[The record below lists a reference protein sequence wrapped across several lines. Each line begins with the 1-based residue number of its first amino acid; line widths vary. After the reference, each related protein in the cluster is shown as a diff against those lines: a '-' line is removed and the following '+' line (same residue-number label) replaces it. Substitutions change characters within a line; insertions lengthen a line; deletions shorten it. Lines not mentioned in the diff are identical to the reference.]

1 MALSWAQQEQK
12 TMVKVREAKAEDYAA
27 WLTLWKGYLA
37 FYGSELDDAVT
48 LATWR
53 RVLSAESGMI
63 CRIAESEGQVVGFAI
78 CVLHEGTWVTTPLC
92 YLEDLYVDA
101 SMRGRGAGRALI
113 EAIIDEAREKGW
125 SKVYWVTRE
134 GNPARALYDKL
145 ATVDDYVRYR
155 ITI

>member
-1 MALSWAQQEQK
+1 
-12 TMVKVREAKAEDYAA
+12 MVKVREAKAEDYVA
-27 WLTLWKGYLA
+27 WLSLWKGYLA

-63 CRIAESEGQVVGFAI
+63 CRIAESESRVVGFAI

-113 EAIIDEAREKGW
+113 EAIIGEAREKGW

>member
-1 MALSWAQQEQK
+1 
-12 TMVKVREAKAEDYAA
+12 MVKVRDAQAEDFKV
-27 WLTLWKGYLA
+27 WLRLWKGYLN
-37 FYGSELDDAVT
+37 FYGTGLDEAVT

-53 RVLSAESGMI
+53 RVLSPESGLF
-63 CRIAESEGQVVGFAI
+63 CRLAETEQGVVGFAI
-78 CVLHEGTWVTTPLC
+78 CVLHEGTWVTQPLC
-92 YLEDLYVDA
+92 YLEDLFVDDA
-101 SMRGRGAGRALI
+101 ARGKGAGRALI
-113 EAIIDEAREKGW
+113 EAIIHEARKQSW

>member
-1 MALSWAQQEQK
+1 
-12 TMVKVREAKAEDYAA
+12 MVKVREAKAEDYAV
-27 WLTLWKGYLA
+27 WLSLWKGYLA

-53 RVLSAESGMI
+53 RVLSAESGMF
-63 CRIAESEGQVVGFAI
+63 CRIAESESRVVGFAI

-101 SMRGRGAGRALI
+101 SMRGQGAGRALI
-113 EAIIDEAREKGW
+113 EAVIDEAREKGW

>member
-1 MALSWAQQEQK
+1 
-12 TMVKVREAKAEDYAA
+12 MVKVREAKVEDYAA

-101 SMRGRGAGRALI
+101 SMRGQGAGRALI

>member
-1 MALSWAQQEQK
+1 
-12 TMVKVREAKAEDYAA
+12 MVKVSEAKAEDYAA

-101 SMRGRGAGRALI
+101 SMRGQGAGRALI

>member
-1 MALSWAQQEQK
+1 ML
-12 TMVKVREAKAEDYAA
+12 MRRC
-27 WLTLWKGYLA
+27 
-37 FYGSELDDAVT
+37 AV
-48 LATWR
+48 
-53 RVLSAESGMI
+53 
-63 CRIAESEGQVVGFAI
+63 
-78 CVLHEGTWVTTPLC
+78 
-92 YLEDLYVDA
+92 
-101 SMRGRGAGRALI
+101 RALI

>member
-1 MALSWAQQEQK
+1 
-12 TMVKVREAKAEDYAA
+12 MVKVREAKAEDYAV
-27 WLTLWKGYLA
+27 WLSLWKGYLA

-63 CRIAESEGQVVGFAI
+63 CRIAESESRVVGFAI

-101 SMRGRGAGRALI
+101 SMRGQGAGRALI
-113 EAIIDEAREKGW
+113 EAVIDEAREKGW

>member
-1 MALSWAQQEQK
+1 
-12 TMVKVREAKAEDYAA
+12 MVKVREAKAEDYAA
-27 WLTLWKGYLA
+27 WLSLWKGYLA

-63 CRIAESEGQVVGFAI
+63 CRIAESESRVVGFAI

-113 EAIIDEAREKGW
+113 EAIIGEAREKGW